1 MDRFSFGLLTALDLL
16 PLLLKAG
23 KHVLVLSGF
32 SMANRKAV
40 LINDTSTKP
49 HLGCRLVVAQIVNLA
64 FQEGIEISA
73 TSSVHVDWREQPL
86 VQEHM
91 RKADLVIVNGEG
103 TLHDATKQA
112 KALAD
117 VAPFCRD
124 AGVACVLINSV
135 FERNDEAIAKACSFF
150 DKIYV
155 RESLSANSATSMGL
169 RVNVVPDLTISSNVF
184 APASGTER
192 NTQIVVTDNANKVAQ
207 REIIDLAIRRKDT
220 TFLNLNTS
228 DLENPFMDQQLRPR
242 VVFSP
247 SGQVTGPLPH
257 RSPGR
262 ISYKAFRKSV
272 FRPNMMQRWAMTRD
286 FSRFRPATEILAT
299 IAQAK
304 GVVAGRFHAAC
315 LCLLAD
321 TPFVAV
327 ASNTSKTRGML
338 MDAGIPGLLATDAGT
353 AFSSEF
359 KWGDVEQVAA
369 AEYVARAKRD
379 ATAMFR
385 DIASLID

>member
-1 MDRFSFGLLTALDLL
+1 
-16 PLLLKAG
+16 
-23 KHVLVLSGF
+23 
-32 SMANRKAV
+32 MANRKAV

-64 FQEGIEISA
+64 SQEGIEISA

-155 RESLSANSATSMGL
+155 RESLSAKSATSLGL

-184 APASGTER
+184 APTSGTER

-207 REIIDLAIRRKDT
+207 KEIIDLAIRRKDT

-247 SGQVTGPLPH
+247 SGQVTGTPPH

-304 GVVAGRFHAAC
+304 CVVAGRFHAAC

-338 MDAGIPGLLATDAGT
+338 IDAGIPGLLATDAGT

-359 KWGDVEQVAA
+359 KWGDAEKVAA